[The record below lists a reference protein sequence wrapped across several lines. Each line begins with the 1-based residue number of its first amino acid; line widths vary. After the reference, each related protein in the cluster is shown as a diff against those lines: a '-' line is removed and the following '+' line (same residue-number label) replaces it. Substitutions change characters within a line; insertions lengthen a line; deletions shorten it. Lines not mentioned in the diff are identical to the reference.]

1 MPVTIT
7 KETSGYQVSTPHG
20 VKAKHTTK
28 EKATKQARL
37 LNAVEHSDWRPT
49 KKTMHNGDQF
59 SGR

>member
-7 KETSGYQVSTPHG
+7 KETSGSYEVRTPHG
-20 VKAKHTTK
+20 IKAKHTTK

-37 LNAVEHSDWRPT
+37 LNAVDHGWQPT
-49 KKTMHNGDQF
+49 GKAPKAGSQF